1 MLEKFIVVQ
10 HEDKRDMFY
19 IGDEVTVAKIVSEVY
34 DKYANSDMFVKISLR
49 KASTG
54 NVIGHVRMNFKSRD
68 TGVAVA
74 HSLPVQRSFVV
85 GTKNFFEKYV
95 REFEKTV
102 GGGNAV
108 ITTRKQGNLY
118 IAECEENIYEPS
130 NR

>member
-10 HEDKRDMFY
+10 HENRRDMFY
-19 IGDEVTVAKIVSEVY
+19 IGDEMTVAKIAADLY

-54 NVIGHVRMNFKSRD
+54 NVIGHVRVNFKSRD

-74 HSLPVQRSFVV
+74 HSLPVQRSFVA

-108 ITTRKQGNLY
+108 ITTKRQGNLY
-118 IAECEENIYEPS
+118 IAECEENVYEPS
-130 NR
+130 K

>member
-10 HEDKRDMFY
+10 HENRRDMFY
-19 IGDEVTVAKIVSEVY
+19 IGDEVTVAKIAADVY
-34 DKYANSDMFVKISLR
+34 DKYTGSDVCVKISLR

-54 NVIGHVRMNFKSRD
+54 NVIGHVRVNFKSRD

-95 REFEKTV
+95 RKFEKTV

-108 ITTRKQGNLY
+108 ITTKRQGNLY
-118 IAECEENIYEPS
+118 IAECEENVYEPS
-130 NR
+130 NK